1 MNLNKLINIG
11 LVIIPAALS
20 GGVLVVA
27 SVATISIVNNTI
39 PQPWLSPYNDIVTN
53 LSESEDLVDKDV
65 LDFYQKSTVSLSFTL
80 DGNTWTSGT
89 AWYWGEKSNLTYF
102 ATNIHVINSLLTYNA
117 SETSKPYEERFSFRP
132 TRLYYQ
138 FYNVNTQYDE
148 NPFFDGVQLK
158 KIAVID
164 NINNTIS
171 SLPNKLLYSD
181 LAIFSTTTKWSF
193 APNPNLNPNPVLD
206 FIDTEQELK
215 YLTDNVQ
222 NLTYYISGFP
232 HHNHKAVWTTGKYK
246 WKRDNNLNGYKDPP
260 NISIA
265 RANLGTE
272 GGEHNTGLDVVG
284 HKYYSYSRQLLL
296 PALNFAGGSSGS
308 LVSIVKEV
316 NGKSI
321 IQPVG
326 IYWGVYSSI
335 DRQNNTIYRGGIDLF
350 YSNDYSV
357 LFGSNIPKFSYNNV
371 SWWNNL
377 PNLII

>member
-117 SETSKPYEERFSFRP
+117 SETSKPYEERFSFRGAP
-132 TRLYYQ
+132 LYYQ
-138 FYNVNTQYDE
+138 FYNVNTQYNDNPSFE
-148 NPFFDGVQLK
+148 NVKLV

-164 NINNTIS
+164 NENNTIN

-193 APNPNLNPNPVLD
+193 GPNSNPNPVLD
-206 FIDTEQELK
+206 FIDTEQEFN
-215 YLTDNVQ
+215 YLTDNFR

-246 WKRDNNLNGYKDPP
+246 WKYDNNLNGYNDPP
-260 NISIA
+260 SISIA
-265 RANLGTE
+265 RANLGNE
-272 GGEHNTGLDVVG
+272 GEKNNTGLDVVG

-316 NGKSI
+316 NGESI

-335 DRQNNTIYRGGIDLF
+335 NHNNTIYKGGIDLF
-350 YSNDYSV
+350 YSNDYPV
-357 LFGSNIPKFSYNNV
+357 LLGQPKFSYNNV